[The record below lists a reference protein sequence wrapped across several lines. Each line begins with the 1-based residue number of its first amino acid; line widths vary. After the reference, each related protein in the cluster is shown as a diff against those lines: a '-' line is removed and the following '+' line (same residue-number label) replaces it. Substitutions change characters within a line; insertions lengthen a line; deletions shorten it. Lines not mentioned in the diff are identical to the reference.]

1 MSIQALKKP
10 AQETPA
16 QETPAQADW
25 RSMLA
30 EIGPRLAEEDRRCD
44 EMNQFVGANLALLRE
59 RGFLELGVPVELGG
73 AGLSRTELADMLR
86 TLAHHSSSTA
96 LALAMHTH
104 VLAAAVWRWRH
115 QKAPVEGLLK
125 KVAAERI
132 QLLSSGGSDWLD
144 GSGKAVKVEGG
155 YRIYGRKIFASGA
168 PSANLFMTGAIEE
181 DAPEGAT
188 VLQFGVPM
196 NAAGV
201 SVKETWDT
209 MGMRGTGSH
218 DVMLE
223 DVFVADAAIAARR
236 KPGVWHP
243 IFHLVCMI
251 ALPLVYAVYAGVAE
265 AARNI
270 AVAAA
275 AKRREGAAVDPGIV
289 DLVGALDTELAATR
303 IALDSMVALA
313 ETAEPSEATTNTICT
328 YRALVARSALKTVD
342 IALEVAG
349 GMSYHRRNGIER
361 LFRDVQGARFHPQ
374 RDHLQRR
381 FAGRIALG
389 LPIDG

>member
-181 DAPEGAT
+181 DAPEGVT

-218 DVMLE
+218 DVLLE
-223 DVFVADAAIAARR
+223 DVFVPDAAIAARR

-243 IFHLVCMI
+243 LLHLVSMV
-251 ALPLVYAVYAGVAE
+251 AFPLVYSVYTGVAE
-265 AARNI
+265 AARDL
-270 AVAAA
+270 AVTAATKGRDSA
-275 AKRREGAAVDPGIV
+275 VVDPGIV
-289 DLVGALDTELAATR
+289 DLVGALDTELAAIR
-303 IALDSMVALA
+303 IALASMVAFS
-313 ETAEPSEATTNTICT
+313 ETAQPGPETTNMIFMH
-328 YRALVARSALKTVD
+328 RALIARSARKTVD
-342 IALEVAG
+342 LALEVAG
-349 GMSYHRRNGIER
+349 GASYHRRNGLER
-361 LFRDVQGARFHPQ
+361 LFRDVQGARFHPL
-374 RDHLQRR
+374 RDHQQRR
-381 FAGRIALG
+381 LAGRLALG

>member
-1 MSIQALKKP
+1 MSIQALK
-10 AQETPA
+10 TPA
-16 QETPAQADW
+16 QENPAQENPGQSDW

-44 EMNQFVGANLALLRE
+44 EMNQFVGANLALLRG

-73 AGLSRTELADMLR
+73 AGLPRTELAEMLR

-115 QKAPVEGLLK
+115 QNAPVEGLLK

-132 QLLSSGGSDWLD
+132 QLLTSGGSDWLE
-144 GSGKAVKVEGG
+144 GSGKAVKVDGG
-155 YRIYGRKIFASGA
+155 YRVYGRKIFASGA
-168 PSANLFMTGAIEE
+168 PSASLFMTGAIEE
-181 DAPEGAT
+181 DTPEGAT

-196 NAAGV
+196 SAAGV

-218 DVMLE
+218 DVLLE
-223 DVFVADAAIAARR
+223 DVFVPDAAIAARR

-243 IFHLVCMI
+243 IFHLVCMV

-265 AARNI
+265 AARNL

-275 AKRREGAAVDPGIV
+275 AKQRDGAVVDPGIV

-313 ETAEPSEATTNTICT
+313 ETAQPGEVTTNTICT
-328 YRALVARSALKTVD
+328 YRALVARSARKTID
-342 IALEVAG
+342 LALEVAG
-349 GMSYHRRNGIER
+349 GASYHRRSGLER
-361 LFRDVQGARFHPQ
+361 LFRDVQGARFHPL

-381 FAGRIALG
+381 LAGRIALG

>member
-10 AQETPA
+10 ARETPV
-16 QETPAQADW
+16 QEKPAQADW

-59 RGFLELGVPVELGG
+59 RGFLELGVPAELGG
-73 AGLSRTELADMLR
+73 AGLTRTELAEMLR
-86 TLAHHSSSTA
+86 TLARYSSSTA

-115 QKAPVEGLLK
+115 QNAPVEGLLK

-132 QLLSSGGSDWLD
+132 QLLTSGGSDWLE
-144 GSGKAVKVEGG
+144 GSGKAVKVDGG
-155 YRIYGRKIFASGA
+155 YRVYGRKIFASGA
-168 PSANLFMTGAIEE
+168 PSASLFMTGAIEE

-209 MGMRGTGSH
+209 LGMRGTGSH

-223 DVFVADAAIAARR
+223 DVFVPDAAIAARR

-265 AARNI
+265 AARDL

-275 AKRREGAAVDPGIV
+275 AKRRKGAAVDPGIV
-289 DLVGALDTELAATR
+289 DLVGELDTELAATR

-313 ETAEPSEATTNTICT
+313 ETAQPSEPTTNTICT
-328 YRALVARSALKTVD
+328 YRALLARSARKTVD
-342 IALEVAG
+342 LALEVAG
-349 GMSYHRRNGIER
+349 GAGYHRSSGLER
-361 LFRDVQGARFHPQ
+361 LFRDVQGARFHPL

-381 FAGRIALG
+381 YAGRIALG

>member
-16 QETPAQADW
+16 QEMPAQADW
-25 RSMLA
+25 RSTLA

-59 RGFLELGVPVELGG
+59 RGFLELAVSAELGG

-115 QKAPVEGLLK
+115 QNAPVEALLK
-125 KVAAERI
+125 KVATERI
-132 QLLSSGGSDWLD
+132 QLLSSGGSDWLE

-168 PSANLFMTGAIEE
+168 PSASLFMTGAIEE

-196 NAAGV
+196 SAAGV
-201 SVKETWDT
+201 SVRETWDT

-218 DVMLE
+218 DVVLE
-223 DVFVADAAIAARR
+223 DVFVPDAAIGARR

-243 IFHLVCMI
+243 LMHIVSMVAF
-251 ALPLVYAVYAGVAE
+251 PLVYSVYTGIAE
-265 AARNI
+265 AARDLAVK
-270 AVAAA
+270 AVAN
-275 AKRREGAAVDPGIV
+275 RHDPAIV
-289 DLVGALDTELAATR
+289 DVVGALDTELAATR
-303 IALDSMVALA
+303 IALDSMVAF
-313 ETAEPSEATTNTICT
+313 SESAQPGPETTNTIFLH
-328 YRALVARSALKTVD
+328 RALVARSARKTVD
-342 IALEVAG
+342 LALEVAG
-349 GMSYHRRNGIER
+349 GASYHRRNGLER
-361 LFRDVQGARFHPQ
+361 LFRDVQGARFHPL
-374 RDHLQRR
+374 RDHQQRSL
-381 FAGRIALG
+381 AGRIALG

>member
-16 QETPAQADW
+16 QEMPAQADW
-25 RSMLA
+25 RSTLA
-30 EIGPRLAEEDRRCD
+30 ELGPRLAEEDRRCD

-59 RGFLELGVPVELGG
+59 RSFLELAVPAELGG
-73 AGLSRTELADMLR
+73 AGLTRTELAEMLR

-115 QKAPVEGLLK
+115 QNAPVEGLLK
-125 KVAAERI
+125 KIVAERL
-132 QLLSSGGSDWLD
+132 QLLSSGGSDWLE

-168 PSANLFMTGAIEE
+168 PSANMFMTGAIEA
-181 DAPEGAT
+181 DAPEGPT

-196 NAAGV
+196 SAAGV

-218 DVMLE
+218 DVVLE
-223 DVFVADAAIAARR
+223 DVFVPDAAIGARR

-243 IFHLVCMI
+243 LMHIVSMVAF
-251 ALPLVYAVYAGVAE
+251 PLVYSVYTGVAE
-265 AARNI
+265 AARDL

-275 AKRREGAAVDPGIV
+275 AKGRDSAVV
-289 DLVGALDTELAATR
+289 ELVGALDTELTATR
-303 IALDSMVALA
+303 IALESMVAF
-313 ETAEPSEATTNTICT
+313 SEAAQPGPETTNTIFMHRT
-328 YRALVARSALKTVD
+328 LVGRGARKTVD
-342 IALEVAG
+342 LALDVAG
-349 GMSYHRRNGIER
+349 GASYHRRNHLER
-361 LFRDVQGARFHPQ
+361 LFRDVQAARFHPLPEYQ
-374 RDHLQRR
+374 QRR
-381 FAGRIALG
+381 LAGRVALG

>member
-10 AQETPA
+10 
-16 QETPAQADW
+16 PAQADW
-25 RSMLA
+25 RSILA

-59 RGFLELGVPVELGG
+59 RSFLELGVPEELGG
-73 AGLSRTELADMLR
+73 TGLTRTELAEMLR
-86 TLAHHSSSTA
+86 TLARYSSSTA

-104 VLAAAVWRWRH
+104 VLAAVVWRWRH
-115 QKAPVEGLLK
+115 QNAPVEGLLK

-132 QLLSSGGSDWLD
+132 QLLTSGGSDWLE
-144 GSGKAVKVEGG
+144 GSGKAVKVDGG
-155 YRIYGRKIFASGA
+155 YRVYGRKIFASGA
-168 PSANLFMTGAIEE
+168 PSANMFMTGAIEE

-196 NAAGV
+196 STAGV

-218 DVMLE
+218 DILLE
-223 DVFVADAAIAARR
+223 DVFVPDAAIAARR

-265 AARNI
+265 AARDL

-275 AKRREGAAVDPGIV
+275 AKRREGAVVDPGVV

-303 IALDSMVALA
+303 IALDSMVAVA
-313 ETAEPSEATTNTICT
+313 ETAQPGEATTNTICT
-328 YRALVARSALKTVD
+328 YRALLARSARKTVD
-342 IALEVAG
+342 LALEVAG
-349 GMSYHRRNGIER
+349 GASYHRRSGLER
-361 LFRDVQGARFHPQ
+361 LFRDVQGARFHPL

-381 FAGRIALG
+381 YAGRIALG